1 MKSWPLNLLQE
12 KKKKPWILGYNTGCP
27 RSLMTLEIYQNP
39 DKVFR
44 QISRYSEVRQQCS
57 AARRIFNF
65 LLGIWKFDER
75 NAMKLCVSSRFTFSK
90 CNIKKYLLEKS
101 LNSFL
106 RSSFPL
112 GVIWA
117 ISASSTSD
125 LLYLRRSQLYCAGS
139 IVFQQSTKNNPFD
152 IPEIANIKK
161 NWSPNRTTH
170 SCNSVD
176 YYTFCKFP
184 LQYNIL
190 HKEIHHK
197 KAERIIARRALN
209 TVEALITRDTSGTRK
224 RWP

>member
-1 MKSWPLNLLQE
+1 MKEMQWNSVSH
-12 KKKKPWILGYNTGCP
+12 
-27 RSLMTLEIYQNP
+27 R
-39 DKVFR
+39 V
-44 QISRYSEVRQQCS
+44 SR
-57 AARRIFNF
+57 
-65 LLGIWKFDER
+65 
-75 NAMKLCVSSRFTFSK
+75 FSK

-139 IVFQQSTKNNPFD
+139 IIFQQSTKNNPFN

-170 SCNSVD
+170 SYNSVD

-184 LQYNIL
+184 LQYSIL